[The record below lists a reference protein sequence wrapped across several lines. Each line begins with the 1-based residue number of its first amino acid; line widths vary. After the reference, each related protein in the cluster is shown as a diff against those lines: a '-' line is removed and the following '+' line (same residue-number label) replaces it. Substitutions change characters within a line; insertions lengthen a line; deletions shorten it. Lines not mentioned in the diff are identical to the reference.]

1 MMHWNPPPRANGVV
15 IVPHHYAE
23 TMNRTA
29 ALNPSPRTL
38 DVTSVV
44 HFDRLVSAGAGS
56 MNGWHAQSLDLR
68 GHARTL
74 KALDPQGAIFL
85 GCTFDDGV
93 EESLR
98 RRGALIFP
106 KLQGVPFDPYRGHLY
121 TAAELYED
129 ISSTEYESTLDA
141 QVYQWS
147 ILPGQRAS
155 LDATLAAALHD
166 HAIGDALDELLDHG
180 ALAGTKL
187 VGVMGGHAAQ
197 RGTTEFAEAARL
209 GRLLA
214 QAGFAVATGG
224 GPGAMEAANMGAYL
238 SALPDADAT
247 AAVEQLAAVP
257 GFRPSVTAWARQA
270 AAVVERH
277 PEGTATLGIPTWFYG
292 HEPPNLFATHI
303 AKYFA
308 NAVREAILLEL
319 CNGGIV
325 FLPGAAGTVQEI
337 FQDACE
343 NYYGAPQTITPMVLV
358 GRDHWERMFPAWPM
372 LQSLAAGKPME
383 DRIFL
388 VDTVE
393 EALAVV
399 SGAGPG

>member
-1 MMHWNPPPRANGVV
+1 
-15 IVPHHYAE
+15 
-23 TMNRTA
+23 MNRTG

-38 DVTSVV
+38 DIESVV
-44 HFDRLVSAGAGS
+44 QFRHLVTAGAGT

-68 GHARTL
+68 GHAREL
-74 KALDPQGAIFL
+74 KSMDAQGAIFL

-106 KLQGVPFDPYRGHLY
+106 KLHGVPFDPYRNSLY
-121 TAAELYED
+121 TAGELYQD
-129 ISSTEYESTLDA
+129 ISATEYESTLDA
-141 QVYQWS
+141 LVYQWS
-147 ILPGQRAS
+147 ILPGQRGS

-180 ALAGTKL
+180 ALSGTQV

-197 RGTTEFAEAARL
+197 RGSSDFADAARL

-214 QAGFAVATGG
+214 QSGFAVATGG
-224 GPGAMEAANMGAYL
+224 GPGAMEAANLGAYL
-238 SALPDADAT
+238 SGTSDADAE
-247 AAVEQLAAVP
+247 AALESLAGVP

-277 PEGTATLGIPTWFYG
+277 PEGTPTLGIPTWFYG
-292 HEPPNLFATHI
+292 HEPPNLFATHV

-319 CNGGIV
+319 CTGGIV

-343 NYYGAPQTITPMVLV
+343 NYYGAPETISPMVLV
-358 GRDHWERMFPAWPM
+358 GREHWERTLPAWPM

-383 DRIFL
+383 EKIFL

-399 SGAGPG
+399 AGQA